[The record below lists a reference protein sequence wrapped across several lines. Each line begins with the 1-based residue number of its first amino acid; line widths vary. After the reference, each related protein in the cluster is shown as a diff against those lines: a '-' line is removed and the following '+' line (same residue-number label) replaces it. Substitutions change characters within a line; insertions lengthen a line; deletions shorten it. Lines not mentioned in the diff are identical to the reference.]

1 MGTIAEKLQYTSEAV
16 DDIQAALIEKNI
28 SVADT
33 DALKTYADKIRGSLS
48 NSADADATAADIL
61 KDKTAYVN
69 NAKVTGTMPNYAGQT
84 ISKTA
89 QHSTLSSSIVPFNF
103 QNGSAIS
110 AQGRHF
116 IFGADTLPNKIYSKY
131 GGVNFSS
138 SKWDSETSYSAEI
151 PDFITTD
158 ADIVNAN
165 DTSIYF
171 FKGKKCY
178 YYDINNN
185 YFSEIADLPEYYD
198 KETCSVVFIDSAI
211 YLAMENSFYIY
222 DFTLGSNTSWQ
233 TAQDFTSTYSQYK
246 PISNLFKFGNY
257 CSYFAILQESDVS
270 VTLYRI
276 DFSAPSRGLSPNKQV
291 LSIYSYTASSPIT
304 MSKNKHIVNFYNSY
318 YDILTYSLGGTQIGY
333 RHTNNNGELFSTF
346 FFGGSFTS
354 FINIKDFNNRSGV
367 VFDSVITIYKDTDA
381 AVITRSGTVTY
392 HNIPMEDRIA
402 SSTYIIPSK
411 GYYDTTSKLEL
422 NNTESYYGYIFEA
435 LPDKGINLENSY
447 MGIGTAISPTH
458 VPTISS
464 DIEHIEYAENL
475 HQEFCATDY
484 IFSLSDGREKSIYIP
499 TINADLVFSY
509 SSKDLTVS
517 VQSRASSGA
526 NIAETIATTSS
537 TSYDCFINKIIMLES
552 NVIFFMYSYETGTDT
567 LSAVSARMIT
577 YDANGTEGESGA
589 PILHSSGI
597 SIMGASHIPATGVS
611 YYDQRVQLFPLRDS
625 TGNNVVEIGMA
636 RMRDTYS
643 SAGKNTARI
652 LYWNDLYRRTS
663 IKAPSGQLSLGSSA
677 HIQLASVRPH
687 SNYHYIEF
695 FRTMFGGVCFISQS
709 TSANRTTYFA
719 QRLNGSRGGV
729 QATHSLGW
737 MNNGDNAA
745 YGANGEGCII
755 LGRMENGYIL
765 TCGYTEASAE
775 ATADPWVKLS
785 AANMNKLYITSFSR
799 TDAKLDK
806 IAEIDC
812 SSTDI
817 DLDLYSSYD
826 KLVLLKN
833 DILLNRKTNKAY
845 QIVQNVGNDF
855 SIKYICTIPNFSYEK
870 SIDKYPMCNTESIYT
885 NMFYGIGVKK

>member
-33 DALKTYADKIRGSLS
+33 DALKTYADKIRESLS
-48 NSADADATAADIL
+48 NSADANAAAADIL

-69 NAKVTGTMPNYAGQT
+69 NAKITGTMPNYAGQT
-84 ISKTA
+84 ISKTT
-89 QHSTLSSSIVPFNF
+89 QYSTLSSSIVPFNF
-103 QNGSAIS
+103 QNGSAVS

-131 GGVNFSS
+131 GGMNFSS
-138 SKWDSETSYSAEI
+138 SKWDNETVYSAEI
-151 PDFITTD
+151 PDFIATD
-158 ADIVNAN
+158 ADIVNVN
-165 DTSIYF
+165 DTTIYF

-185 YFSEIADLPEYYD
+185 FFSEIEDLPEYYD
-198 KETCSVVFIDSAI
+198 KETCSAIYLNNII

-222 DFTLGSNTSWQ
+222 DFTLGPNAYWQ
-233 TAQDFTSTYSQYK
+233 TAQNFTSTYSQYK
-246 PISNLFKFGNY
+246 PISNLFDFGSY
-257 CSYFAILQESDVS
+257 CSYFAFSNTETNT
-270 VTLYRI
+270 TLYRI
-276 DFSAPSRGLSPNKQV
+276 DYNIAYINV
-291 LSIYSYTASSPIT
+291 YTIYSYDTNSPLGFD
-304 MSKNKHIVNFYNSY
+304 SNYKYIVDYYNSY
-318 YDILTYSLGGTQIGY
+318 YDIIRYSYGSSNIAYKHAGT
-333 RHTNNNGELFSTF
+333 NGELFSTF
-346 FFGGSFTS
+346 FYGSTTS
-354 FINIKDFNNRSGV
+354 NINIKDFNNRSGV
-367 VFDSVITIYKDTDA
+367 VFDSVITIYKDTGA
-381 AVITRSGTVTY
+381 AAITRSGTVTY

-402 SSTYIIPSK
+402 SSTYITPSK

-422 NNTESYYGYIFEA
+422 NNTESYYGYLFEA

-464 DIEHIEYAENL
+464 DVEHIEYAENL
-475 HQEFCATDY
+475 HQEFCNTDY
-484 IFSLSDGREKSIYIP
+484 VFSLSNNDVQYIYIP

-509 SSKDLTVS
+509 SSKNLTVS
-517 VQSRASSGA
+517 VQSRTSSAA
-526 NIAETIATTSS
+526 NISETIATTSS

-552 NVIFFMYSYETGTDT
+552 NVIFFMYSYETGTDA
-567 LSAVSARMIT
+567 LSGVVARTIT
-577 YDANGTEGESGA
+577 YDANGTEGESGN
-589 PILHSSGI
+589 PILHSSGVAI
-597 SIMGASHIPATGVS
+597 IGASHIPATGVS

-663 IKAPSGQLSLGSSA
+663 VKTPSLQLTLASSS
-677 HIQLASVRPH
+677 HVSIASVRPH
-687 SNYHYIEF
+687 SNYHYLNF
-695 FRTMFGGVCFISQS
+695 FHTMFGGVCFVSQS

-719 QRLNGSRGGV
+719 QKLNGSRGGG

-775 ATADPWVKLS
+775 ATADPWVRLS

-799 TDAKLDK
+799 TNAKLDK

-812 SSTDI
+812 SGTDT

-855 SIKYICTIPNFSYEK
+855 SIKYICTVPNFTYKE